1 MRIKKFNEAEDDFF
15 GKFSNKEDL
24 QLVKDLSI
32 NYLED
37 CESFDSFEVGLTKMP
52 LQRMNMGGFIPGM
65 MTLDIEFSDKCYQN
79 RKDKTGVFRRIT
91 ESEMLDYW
99 QNILELV
106 KALKSYGFES
116 NIEKYD
122 PNSTNLQ
129 ITIHRINEN

>member
-1 MRIKKFNEAEDDFF
+1 MKIKKFNEAEDDFF
-15 GKFSNKEDL
+15 EKFSNKEDL

-37 CESFDSFEVGLTKMP
+37 CGSFDSFEVGLTKMP

-129 ITIHRINEN
+129 IIIHRINEN